1 MSVVIK
7 SNKYGIT
14 LVLDRETPFAE
25 LLAQIGEKFKA
36 SARFFR
42 GAQMVLAFEGRIL
55 SQDEQMQV
63 LRAIEENSGPEILC
77 VMEQDAL
84 KESFMREALRE
95 RQAGQASSDGRFYK
109 GTLRSGQVLESETSI
124 IILGDVNPGAT
135 IVSKGNVVV
144 LGSLKGTVQAGAA
157 GNDSAFVA
165 ALDMEPMQIRIADS
179 IARSGDG
186 RKARPSTEPM
196 IAYTEDGRIYMEPLT
211 KEAINDIRI

>member
-14 LVLDRETPFAE
+14 LVLDRDTPFAE
-25 LLAQIGEKFKA
+25 LLTQIGEKFKA
-36 SARFFR
+36 SARFFK
-42 GAQMVLAFEGRIL
+42 GAQMVLAFEGRVL
-55 SQDEQMQV
+55 NQDEQMQV
-63 LRAIEENSGPEILC
+63 LRVIEENSGPEILC

-84 KESFMREALRE
+84 KESFMRAALEE
-95 RQAGQASSDGRFYK
+95 RKAGQTSSDGRFYK

-135 IVSKGNVVV
+135 VVSKGNVVI

-165 ALDMEPMQIRIADS
+165 ALDMAPMQIRIADC

-186 RKARPSTEPM
+186 RKAKASTEPM
-196 IAYTEDGRIYMEPLT
+196 IAYTEDGNIYMEPLT